1 MKNQEADTV
10 VQHFRSVCY
19 QFGYP
24 VEVVSD
30 RGSQYTSSDFQEL
43 RLRFNIIIHKPGT
56 PPHPTPHSQWK
67 NGRCVGGLRGY
78 LSCPR
83 KKKQP
88 WKTVLVNVCD
98 TPLDANTPSP
108 YELMF
113 HGKIKSDLPSI
124 PFSLFDSTNSI
135 NAGHKSVKR
144 AERTN
149 ESENRAGESPRLEQH
164 QTVMFMKKRRPDG
177 QAGQSSQWTVNYH
190 TPWRTTQLER
200 NIPETESTSSQFPV
214 TPPLHSL
221 RKLLRKEE
229 KKVYQRKLKCQST
242 KDTASPPKPKAETP
256 MKQKA
261 DNPSDNIKTSRT
273 RRVIKAPVKYGY
285 E

>member
-10 VQHFRSVCY
+10 VEHFRSVCY

-43 RLRFNIIIHKPGT
+43 RLKFNIIHKSG
-56 PPHPTPHSQWK
+56 TPHSQWK
-67 NGRCVGGLRGY
+67 NGRCVEGLRGY
-78 LSCPR
+78 LRSPR

-113 HGKIKSDLPSI
+113 HRKRVKLDLPSI

-135 NAGHKSVKR
+135 NAGHKSVKH

-149 ESENRAGESPRLEQH
+149 KSENRARESPRLEQH
-164 QTVMFMKKRRPDG
+164 QTVMFMKKSRPDG
-177 QAGQSSQWTVNYH
+177 QAGQSSQWTVNDH

-200 NIPETESTSSQFPV
+200 NIPETECTQ
-214 TPPLHSL
+214 
-221 RKLLRKEE
+221 
-229 KKVYQRKLKCQST
+229 
-242 KDTASPPKPKAETP
+242 A
-256 MKQKA
+256 
-261 DNPSDNIKTSRT
+261 NSR
-273 RRVIKAPVKYGY
+273 
-285 E
+285 